1 MATESWHIHDT
12 FMTHCDGDILQAV
25 WGCQMVLRCVKGP
38 GGLACLAILAQVFA
52 DVYKEISEIFKI
64 SESIGSI
71 GREQEML
78 RGLVFVAGGAWKKHG
93 KTRKQT
99 AERNTYS
106 E

>member
-38 GGLACLAILAQVFA
+38 GGLAQVFA

-78 RGLVFVAGGAWKKHG
+78 RGLVFVAGGAHG